1 MDSLN
6 YCAKGPGEIVL
17 GKHDV
22 NVLTEPRARALLD
35 TVPKK
40 LVGLTYQELHQG
52 YGGWW
57 QTKIIDVEYEGA
69 GVDAGNGGETHGV
82 DPRWPSWV
90 VVEQK
95 DPTGESKGK
104 FRARRRVRALL
115 AKLKTWD
122 RQRLEMWKEA
132 QEKQEEERG
141 AKKSPTPKKV
151 LGKDNG
157 ALVLQFPYFF
167 CCSRA
172 HPVLCIEI
180 RAQKA

>member
-1 MDSLN
+1 M
-6 YCAKGPGEIVL
+6 L

-22 NVLTEPRARALLD
+22 NVLSEPRARALLD
-35 TVPKK
+35 TAPQK

-69 GVDAGNGGETHGV
+69 GVDAGKGGETHGV
-82 DPRWPSWV
+82 DPRWPSGV

-95 DPTGESKGK
+95 DPTGESRGK

-115 AKLKTWD
+115 TKLKTWD
-122 RQRLEMWKEA
+122 RQRLELWKEA
-132 QEKQEEERG
+132 QEKQEEEEHE

-151 LGKDNG
+151 WGRDRG
-157 ALVLQFPYFF
+157 AFVVDFSALVL
-167 CCSRA
+167 CWSRVRPPCYHGWPESQSRCA
-172 HPVLCIEI
+172 NQPIN
-180 RAQKA
+180 